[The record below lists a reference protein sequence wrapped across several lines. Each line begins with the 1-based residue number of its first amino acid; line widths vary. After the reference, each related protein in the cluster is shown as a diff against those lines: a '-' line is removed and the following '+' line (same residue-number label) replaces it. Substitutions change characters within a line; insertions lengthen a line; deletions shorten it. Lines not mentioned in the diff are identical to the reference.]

1 MFKDLLKRA
10 DYASVVAF
18 IMDGGELTEL
28 PDEQTIEERL
38 NQASAEIH
46 NFIMSNFDNKNV
58 NEREKANSL
67 TLALGELEAS
77 YFELGLLSGIK
88 FGTQLQ
94 KKLMEIK

>member
-10 DYASVVAF
+10 DYASVIGF

-38 NQASAEIH
+38 NQASAAIY
-46 NFIMSNFDNKNV
+46 NFIESNFEEKSYD
-58 NEREKANSL
+58 EKAESL
-67 TLALGELEAS
+67 TLAIGTLESS